1 MKNRNIIVL
10 MLILA
15 LAVFT
20 TVAQSTQQFQTP
32 YDDTISPVDTLA
44 SYYNA
49 IENHDYLRAYNYW
62 QSAPRTYADFVNGF
76 ADTVSIQL
84 IVEPPTFIGI
94 AAGSS
99 YVEIPTVLIA
109 EHTDGTVHT
118 YAGCFV
124 TRKSN
129 LEPPAIPEE
138 DTWHLY
144 SANILE
150 VANSSSI
157 PALLANG
164 CQPNG

>member
-1 MKNRNIIVL
+1 MKNRYMLVL
-10 MLILA
+10 MLVLA
-15 LAVFT
+15 FVVFS
-20 TVAQSTQQFQTP
+20 TVAQSTQFQAP

-62 QSAPRTYADFVNGF
+62 QTAPRTYMDFVNGF

-84 IVEPPTFIGI
+84 IVEPPTQVEV
-94 AAGSS
+94 AAGSA

-109 EHTDGTVHT
+109 EHTDGTQHT

-124 TRKSN
+124 TRKYN
-129 LEPPAIPEE
+129 LQPPAIPEE

-144 SANILE
+144 SAHILE
-150 VANSSSI
+150 VSNNASI
-157 PALLANG
+157 PALLGSG
-164 CQPNG
+164 CEPAG